1 MGKAAGTGAWGLGSR
16 GAWRDEGRSREGPVR
31 MVRRS
36 RRQKLKKL
44 TRLCRQEEGL
54 RVRGVARQGK
64 GRELT
69 SSKKSR
75 DRSRNKAGKGGMKT
89 QVLERDGRAGFA
101 SIGLELDEPQSRRV
115 FFFVFLKN

>member
-1 MGKAAGTGAWGLGSR
+1 MGKAAGTWGLGSQ

-64 GRELT
+64 GRELM
-69 SSKKSR
+69 R
-75 DRSRNKAGKGGMKT
+75 RNPGT
-89 QVLERDGRAGFA
+89 A
-101 SIGLELDEPQSRRV
+101 SGIRQTKEG
-115 FFFVFLKN
+115 